1 MALKSVG
8 KDGYGYKC
16 PEGGSTSRIGPPC
29 PGCQPSA
36 RMWSLHSSL
45 CAAVMWSVTAVL
57 NLESCATHTHT
68 DTHNI
73 HTSRTYMCTRTH
85 HTRTHTHTHAHIRL
99 SVVSFR
105 GTAAGGM
112 GYWRSRFP
120 YGEQGCTNW
129 AILFVFVSFLRG
141 CRSPCKR
148 CNFSMKWLLK
158 GSDAATSQKVE
169 FFLRLGLAPYRE
181 AIFPRFRKMKL
192 LNRSR

>member
-1 MALKSVG
+1 MPRVPAFRPYVEPAQQFV
-8 KDGYGYKC
+8 C
-16 PEGGSTSRIGPPC
+16 GSYVVSHRCAQLGI
-29 PGCQPSA
+29 
-36 RMWSLHSSL
+36 L
-45 CAAVMWSVTAVL
+45 CYAHTHRHTQYTHVTHIHV
-57 NLESCATHTHT
+57 HTHT
-68 DTHNI
+68 PHTH
-73 HTSRTYMCTRTH
+73 
-85 HTRTHTHTHAHIRL
+85 THTHTHAHIRL

-129 AILFVFVSFLRG
+129 ATLFVFVSFLRG

-158 GSDAATSQKVE
+158 GSDAATSQKLE
-169 FFLRLGLAPYRE
+169 FCLKLGLAPYRE
-181 AIFPRFRKMKL
+181 AIFPRFRKTKL

>member
-1 MALKSVG
+1 MHR
-8 KDGYGYKC
+8 
-16 PEGGSTSRIGPPC
+16 GGVYLADR
-29 PGCQPSA
+29 SA
-36 RMWSLHSSL
+36 VPRVPAFRPYAEPAQQFL
-45 CAAVMWSVTAVL
+45 CGRNVVSHR
-57 NLESCATHTHT
+57 CAPLGILCYAHTHT
-68 DTHNI
+68 QYTHA
-73 HTSRTYMCTRTH
+73 HAH
-85 HTRTHTHTHAHIRL
+85 THTHTHAHTRL
-99 SVVSFR
+99 SFVSFR

-129 AILFVFVSFLRG
+129 AILFDFVSFLRG

-158 GSDAATSQKVE
+158 GSDAVTSQKVE
-169 FFLRLGLAPYRE
+169 FCLKLGLAPYRE